1 MALFYQSGRV
11 SRGAFGIPGFS
22 TSGDLTLDVA
32 GAIGIGTTLPRG
44 SIDTPEISIRGPI
57 IDSGVQTGGLGYFL
71 SQDVEGVKWVAASPL
86 DLTFVRVF
94 EDDVQVGVSSFSGL
108 NFKSKLMVTLK
119 INSYSS

>member
-44 SIDTPEISIRGPI
+44 SIDTPEISIRGDI
-57 IDSGVQTGGLGYFL
+57 IDSDNNRGANAYFL
-71 SQDVEGVKWVAASPL
+71 SQDVNGV
-86 DLTFVRVF
+86 R
-94 EDDVQVGVSSFSGL
+94 
-108 NFKSKLMVTLK
+108 
-119 INSYSS
+119 